1 MEMQIL
7 TYISSPL
14 IDRVGGKNKK
24 NLNWMVTVLSDFDL
38 LLISALKQFQSVT
51 VVAK

>member
-1 MEMQIL
+1 
-7 TYISSPL
+7 
-14 IDRVGGKNKK
+14 
-24 NLNWMVTVLSDFDL
+24 MVTVLSDFDL